1 MAIGFGSNSLKN
13 SIVGLGLLA
22 VASLVG
28 APSLAA
34 PDVANVIGPDEC
46 GECHKAEVEVWR
58 GTHHHKTF
66 QELPRKDKAR
76 EIADKMGIRRIKNE
90 SLCLQCHFTQMID
103 DSGEPDAVAGIS
115 CESCHSAGKAWN
127 DLHSDYGGKEVTR
140 ETEDP
145 GHRDQRIAASRQVG
159 MIQPS
164 MIYDWANN
172 CFSCHTVPE
181 EKLVNEGGHPPGSKF
196 ELVSWS
202 QGEIRHNV
210 WYTDGKS
217 NPEATGEQKRV
228 MAVVGQMLDLE
239 HALRGVAKAT
249 ARGDYAVAMAG
260 RAKSAAQNIKKISDA
275 ASTPEIAAVLA
286 VAGGVKLTLG
296 NADAL
301 NAAADEVATQAR
313 AFVANNDG
321 SGLAGVDSMIPG
333 ADKYK
338 GSPAR

>member
-1 MAIGFGSNSLKN
+1 MAICFGSTLVKVRA
-13 SIVGLGLLA
+13 IGLGLVLLA
-22 VASLVG
+22 GFG
-28 APSLAA
+28 AGPGLAA
-34 PDVANVIGPDEC
+34 PDAANTIGPDEC

-58 GTHHHKTF
+58 GTHHFSTF

-76 EIADKMGIRRIKNE
+76 EIADNMGIRRIKNE
-90 SLCLQCHFTQMID
+90 SLCLQCHFTQTID
-103 DSGEPDAVAGIS
+103 EAGEPDVIAGIS
-115 CESCHSAGKAWN
+115 CESCHSAGKSWN
-127 DLHSDYGGKEVTR
+127 DLHSDYGGKDVTR

-145 GHRDQRIAASRQVG
+145 AHRDQRIAASQQAG

-181 EKLVNEGGHPPGSKF
+181 EKLVNEGGHPAGSKF

-202 QGEIRHNV
+202 QGEVRHNV
-210 WYTDGKS
+210 WYNDGNS
-217 NPEATGEQKRV
+217 NPEATAEQKRV

-249 ARGDYAVAMAG
+249 VRGDYAVAMAG
-260 RAKSAAQNIKKISDA
+260 RAKSAAQNIQKINDS
-275 ASTPEIAAVLA
+275 ASTPEIAAVLE
-286 VAGGVKLTLG
+286 VAGGVKLSLG

-301 NAAADEVATQAR
+301 TAAADEVAAQAR

-321 SGLAGVDSMIPG
+321 SGLGGVDGMIPG
-333 ADKYK
+333 PDRFK
-338 GSPAR
+338 GKPAR